1 MLLLSYTQLRLDPV
15 LLKLDHTTEDQI
27 GFAKLAKVDLFVT
40 ALDNVAARNTVERI
54 SHMYNK
60 PMIDGGTEGFE
71 GSQENFI
78 PNVTNEYLS
87 FVLGFFSFFFLPF
100 SFLIFFIF

>member
-1 MLLLSYTQLRLDPV
+1 V
-15 LLKLDHTTEDQI
+15 LLKLDHTTEDEI
-27 GFAKLAKVDLFVT
+27 GHAKFSKIDLFVT

-60 PMIDGGTEGFE
+60 PMIDGGTEGLE

-78 PNVTNEYLS
+78 PNVTNEYPSTVSAPPIAL
-87 FVLGFFSFFFLPF
+87 FFFRVIDTTAQFHSLKE
-100 SFLIFFIF
+100 